1 MSTLSH
7 QDKRFYIV
15 LLITLA
21 IMLGMGFLP
30 PIGQITPDGMRV
42 LGIFIG
48 CIFAWVFGE
57 VVWSSILGI
66 VLLTLFGYGTMAE
79 NFTSAYSNPNV
90 SLLISSLVFC
100 YAIEKSGLLGEI
112 SRWIVGMKWAQKSPW
127 MLVLAFYIAALV
139 VAALVVNFILATI
152 LLWSVFYELAKE
164 IKVKPFET
172 YSNIVLCGITVAA
185 CMGQSLVPYSSI
197 PTTTRSLAMQFDEAF
212 VFNTANYLMLTILL
226 AVISLPLI
234 MLVLRLCFGKKVSQ
248 IVIPKKDP
256 YKMILNTES
265 KVSLSLL
272 IIIIVLLIVPN
283 FLPADNAIRVMCNNN
298 LSSTGMFM
306 IGAIILMLIHVKGK
320 PVLDIAE
327 GLANLP
333 WPLFLLCSAA
343 LCISDYMTADEMGV
357 VPTIVSLLNPLIE
370 GKSAF
375 AVTMIFVAIGLIMT
389 NFINDFATL
398 MILFPIAAEFVLDA
412 GGSIM
417 VLAIMISQAT
427 VQGCLMPSGSM
438 VGAMLHGNST
448 WLKPKQIFITV
459 GIIECVVLV
468 ALMIVTLIGRTL
480 GI

>member
-15 LLITLA
+15 LVITLA

-30 PIGQITPDGMRV
+30 PVGQITPDGMRV

-48 CIFAWVFGE
+48 CIFAWVFSE

-66 VLLTLFGYGTMAE
+66 VLLTLFGYGTMPQ
-79 NFTSAYSNPNV
+79 NFASAYASSNV

-100 YAIEKSGLLGEI
+100 YAIEKSGLLAEI
-112 SRWIVGMKWAQKSPW
+112 SKWIVGMKWAQKSPW
-127 MLVLAFYIAALV
+127 GLVLAFYIAALI
-139 VAALVVNFILATI
+139 VAVLVVNFILATI

-164 IKVKPFET
+164 IHVKPFDT
-172 YSNIVLCGITVAA
+172 YSNIVLCGIAVAA

-197 PTTTRSLAMQFDEAF
+197 PTTTRSLVLQFNESF
-212 VFNTANYLMLTILL
+212 VFNTAEYMMLTILL
-226 AVISLPLI
+226 AVISLPLM
-234 MLVLRLCFGKKVSQ
+234 MLVLRICFWKKVKQ
-248 IVIPKKDP
+248 IHIPQKEA
-256 YKMILNTES
+256 YKMNLNAES
-265 KVSLSLL
+265 KIALTML
-272 IIIIVLLIVPN
+272 IIIILILIVPN
-283 FLPADNAIRVMCNNN
+283 FLPTDNALRIMFNNN
-298 LSSTGMFM
+298 LTGTGIFM
-306 IGAIILMLIHVKGK
+306 IGAILLMLIHVKGK

-327 GLANLP
+327 GLTHLP

-343 LCISDYMTADEMGV
+343 LCISDYMTADEMGI

-375 AVTMIFVAIGLIMT
+375 FVTMLFVAIGLIMT

-438 VGAMLHGNST
+438 VGAMLHGNGQ
-448 WLKPKQIFITV
+448 WLKPKKIVITV
-459 GIIECVVLV
+459 GIMEIVVLIC
-468 ALMIVTLIGRTL
+468 LMFVTVIGRTL